1 MPRRQRV
8 KQATEQG
15 EASASPSDV
24 KPSKAKSYARHT
36 PPSGPSPPRT
46 LGDRVGGTSKTTPN
60 RKHRARLPLCATQ
73 ADAYAREVVDGSVV
87 VNARIRDACRRYLA
101 ERADPGAHSVWWD
114 DQRADDARAFALKCG
129 QGAEA
134 GAGQPLVWMPWQCMV
149 AMVLL
154 ARRRVVDGR
163 RSDTPATKALLLAVA
178 RGNGKTEFAAS
189 MLMAA
194 MRDAE
199 SFLEFCSVAPDGRLA
214 QKTFERMQAMA
225 KTLGDDAWKVNGGQT
240 PAHPGRVRH
249 GGNRY
254 ISLPCTDKA
263 LDGLTSRMVIADE
276 VARMDRAFGRL
287 LTGLAKFPTSQLL
300 AITTPDKEQKTR
312 PIWGYW
318 DALERSIADGSP
330 YPAGWWPMLY
340 GLEQDDQAADPAA
353 WPKAHPGLGT
363 IIDPTQLELSARTML
378 QSGDPEQIAEFETQ
392 LACRY
397 HEIATTDVDLSVLE
411 RQMQPCEWSRL
422 GGQPAVIGLDL
433 SRGGYGAQLDLT
445 TMCLM
450 VVDGPNIRAR
460 NVSWWAGMDMALDE
474 KRCRNPLGQWCEQ
487 GFLRRM
493 PGEFHDMTIVEA
505 EIEQLMRRFDV
516 RKIGVDPHPAQARD
530 LKRWADRGWP
540 IVPLDQSIRTMAP
553 AWKLWGDLLK
563 SRQLF
568 YDEDPVLRAALNAVR
583 LVKDNVGNIRPVKGR
598 SAGNTD
604 AVVAGN
610 MAAIL
615 MEHHQVRETSGIAA
629 SACPIG

>member
-1 MPRRQRV
+1 V
-8 KQATEQG
+8 WGAT
-15 EASASPSDV
+15 
-24 KPSKAKSYARHT
+24 
-36 PPSGPSPPRT
+36 
-46 LGDRVGGTSKTTPN
+46 KTETR
-60 RKHRARLPLCATQ
+60 RKHRKKPPLCAQ
-73 ADAYAREVVDGSVV
+73 QSDAYARSVVDGDTVA
-87 VNARIRDACRRYLA
+87 NARIVDACRRYLA
-101 ERADPGAHSVWWD
+101 ERTDPAAHDVWWD
-114 DQRADDARAFALKCG
+114 EQRAEDARAFALKCG

-163 RSDTPATKALLLAVA
+163 KTDTPATKALLLAVA

-189 MLMAA
+189 MLMAS
-194 MRDAE
+194 MRDPTTR
-199 SFLEFCSVAPDGRLA
+199 LEFCSVAPDSRLA
-214 QKTFERMQAMA
+214 QKTFERMQCMVG
-225 KTLGDDAWKVNGGQT
+225 TLALDGADKLEDSWKATGGST
-240 PAHPGRVRH
+240 PAHPGRVKH

-263 LDGLTSRMVIADE
+263 LDGLTARMVIADE
-276 VARMDRAFGRL
+276 VSRMEKAFGRL

-300 AITTPDKEQKTR
+300 AITTPDPEQKTR

-318 DALERSIADGSP
+318 DALERAIIDGSP

-340 GLEQDDQAADPAA
+340 GLEPDDQAADPAA
-353 WPKAHPGLGT
+353 WPKAHPALGV
-363 IIDPTQLELSARTML
+363 IIDPTQLDLSARTML
-378 QSGDPEQIAEFETQ
+378 QSGDPAQIAEFETQ

-397 HEIATTDVDLSVLE
+397 HEIATTDIDLAVLE
-411 RQMQPCEWSRL
+411 RQMEPCDWGRL
-422 GGQPAVIGLDL
+422 GGQSAVIGLDL

-450 VVDGPNIRAR
+450 VVDGDKIRGR
-460 NVSWWAGMDMALDE
+460 NVSWWAGTDIGLDE
-474 KRCRNPLGQWCEQ
+474 KRCKNPLGAWVEQ

-493 PGEFHDMTIVEA
+493 PGEWHDMMIVEA
-505 EIEQLMRRFDV
+505 EIEALMMRYDI
-516 RKIGVDPHPAQARD
+516 RKIGVDPHPSQARD
-530 LKRWADRGWP
+530 IKRWMDRGWP
-540 IVPLDQSIRTMAP
+540 IVPVDQSIRTMAP

-568 YDEDPVLRAALNAVR
+568 YEPDPVLSAALNAVR

-610 MAAIL
+610 MAALL
-615 MEHHQVRETSGIAA
+615 MEHHQVREAGGLAA
-629 SACPIG
+629 SSCPIG